1 MIKIIKKVMKKIE
14 KNQMTKQMGEQSLDL
29 RSFMFHTIT
38 YALAFCRSWPVL
50 IFFSLNFSHSENSIL
65 SSSYSHMSPSL
76 QQQSLCPVTLG
87 TLFLEIF
94 DERIHWRRSVSVF
107 VSVQIMGNKF

>member
-1 MIKIIKKVMKKIE
+1 MINIIKKVMKAIE

-38 YALAFCRSWPVL
+38 YALAFRRSWPVL

-65 SSSYSHMSPSL
+65 SEEALLILICLLPSSNSRFALSHLALSFLRFSMSVYMGGAPSL
-76 QQQSLCPVTLG
+76 CLY
-87 TLFLEIF
+87 LF
-94 DERIHWRRSVSVF
+94 R
-107 VSVQIMGNKF
+107 